1 MSAADSE
8 LQRADE
14 LIGLHTSERVT
25 SNTLL
30 QLKNRDV
37 LAQVL
42 IGGIQ
47 KVYRVVYFR
56 PIYLR
61 DLSSLVRAI
70 SGS

>member
-1 MSAADSE
+1 
-8 LQRADE
+8 
-14 LIGLHTSERVT
+14 VT